1 MTMNRWNAPTA
12 RLACLRTKCFAACF
26 DEAEECFVPLLQP
39 VAASAAAEAMRALS
53 RQKRRNI
60 LLS

>member
-1 MTMNRWNAPTA
+1 
-12 RLACLRTKCFAACF
+12 
-26 DEAEECFVPLLQP
+26 VPLLQP